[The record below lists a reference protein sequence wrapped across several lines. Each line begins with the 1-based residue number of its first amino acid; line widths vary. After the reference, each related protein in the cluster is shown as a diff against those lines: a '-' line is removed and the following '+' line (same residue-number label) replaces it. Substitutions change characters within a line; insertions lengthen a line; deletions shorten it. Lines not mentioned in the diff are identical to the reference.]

1 MQQGKFKNTLEIV
14 KAINEY
20 IARKEK
26 ELPYNINVI
35 DELHA
40 NENAHSRILCK
51 LLQYKDSS
59 NKFRILEDLIQYISQ
74 LDGREEFANIEIVSP
89 NITQEQERI
98 DLWVR
103 DNVTGYAI
111 IFENKVKGA
120 GDQPNQLARY
130 IKKTIDQNVSIETI
144 YVVYLTADR
153 HEPADDS
160 WVYVDESGNQVNYKK
175 VFEERYVNLS
185 YKTHIL
191 PWLAES
197 ILPNCIIKEELLI
210 SAIKQYIDHLEG
222 MFWMRP
228 SQKEMIMEHELLN
241 LLKITGKDVEQQVK
255 YVMGLSKDISNI
267 QNILDKF
274 KDEKL
279 REITDENISFHFVP
293 QLRELAERLKG
304 KGLCCRINKVDLE
317 NIKGAEIDW
326 TKQYTKI
333 TFKREEWCEFEIG
346 FNFEGKNLTQ
356 LISGI
361 RHIDSLD
368 SKPDVHKKLVEI
380 FTDHKHSAWW
390 PAYQFIPEYNNW
402 LTLEMQEHI
411 KNGELIKWM
420 EDKVNYYFSKIEN
433 LNL

>member
-1 MQQGKFKNTLEIV
+1 MSQVNIKETLKIVQEIN
-14 KAINEY
+14 KY

-26 ELPYNINVI
+26 DLPYNINVI

-51 LLQYKDSS
+51 LLQYQDSS

-74 LDGREEFANIEIVSP
+74 LEGKEEFANIKIASP
-89 NITQEQERI
+89 SITQEQERI
-98 DLWVR
+98 DLRVLEP
-103 DNVTGYAI
+103 GKYAI

-130 IKKTIDQNVSIETI
+130 IRRTIDQNVAEETI
-144 YVVYLTADR
+144 YVVYLTADG

-160 WVYVDESGNQVNYKK
+160 WLYIDESGVQVDYKEGFK
-175 VFEERYVNLS
+175 PRYVNLS
-185 YKTHIL
+185 FRTHIL

-197 ILPNCIIKEELLI
+197 ILPNCVIKEELLI

-228 SQKEMIMEHELLN
+228 SQKQMIMEHELLE
-241 LLKITGKDVEQQVK
+241 LLKIKNVNVEQQIKCV
-255 YVMGLSKDISNI
+255 VELSKDISNI

-274 KDEKL
+274 RYEKL
-279 REITDENISFHFVP
+279 REITYENISHHFIP
-293 QLRELAERLKG
+293 QLIELAERVKG
-304 KGLCCRINKVDLE
+304 KRLCCRINNVDIE
-317 NIKGAEIDW
+317 DIQGGDIAKIDW

-333 TFKREEWCEFEIG
+333 TFRQNEWDSFEIG

-361 RHIDSLD
+361 RHINTLD

-380 FTDHKHSAWW
+380 FADHKHSGWW
-390 PAYQFIPEYNNW
+390 Q
-402 LTLEMQEHI
+402 HI
-411 KNGELIKWM
+411 
-420 EDKVNYYFSKIEN
+420 N
-433 LNL
+433 LFQSTIIG